1 MIEAILVLN
10 VGSSSIKF
18 ALYVAGTLERLCRGH
33 IENIGDDGVAA
44 HVEGT
49 RAADFG
55 EITSPADIQ
64 DHSAAARWLLEHIRR
79 SLADVRISAAG
90 HRVVHGGMDFAAP
103 VIVDESVL
111 SKLEKLVPLA
121 PQHQPSNLA
130 AIRMVAETWP
140 GLTQVACFDTAFHR
154 TQPEHAQRFALPRAF
169 AAEGVIRYG
178 FHGLSYEY
186 LSSVLPQYAGD
197 RADGRVVI
205 AHLGQGASLCA
216 LRDRRSVAT
225 TMGFTA
231 LDGLMMGRR
240 SGAIDPGVLLY
251 LLQQRQMTA
260 AAVADLLYNR
270 SGLLGVSGISDDLRI
285 LETSGNAHAEEAM
298 DLFAYRASR
307 EIAAMAATLE
317 GLDTLAFSGGI
328 GEHSAQMRRRICA
341 YSAWLGITLDTDA
354 NARHASRISAPDSGV
369 NVFVIPTDEEIVVAR
384 ATDRLSRSAV

>member
-55 EITSPADIQ
+55 EIKLPADVQ
-64 DHSAAARWLLEHIRR
+64 DHAAAVRWLVERIRG

-103 VIVDESVL
+103 VVVDEHL
-111 SKLEKLVPLA
+111 LAALGKLVPLA

-130 AIRMVAETWP
+130 AIHMVAETWP

-154 TQPEHAQRFALPRAF
+154 SQPEHAQWFALPRAF
-169 AAEGVIRYG
+169 AAEGIIRYG
-178 FHGLSYEY
+178 FHGLSYDY

-260 AAVADLLYNR
+260 AAVEDLLYNH
-270 SGLLGVSGISDDLRI
+270 SGLLGVSGISDDLRV
-285 LETSGNAHAEEAM
+285 LEASGDPRAEEAM
-298 DLFAYRASR
+298 DLFAYRAGR
-307 EIAAMAATLE
+307 EIAAMAAALE
-317 GLDTLAFSGGI
+317 GLDSLVFSGGI
-328 GEHSAQMRRRICA
+328 GEHSVQMRRRICA
-341 YSAWLGITLDTDA
+341 YSAWLGIRLDTDA

-384 ATDRLSRSAV
+384 ATDRLRRSAV